1 MSSIQMHGYDGCLE
15 EERIGLLEIKRFF
28 ISMNGGEYA
37 DEILTS
43 WVDDA
48 ISDCC
53 DWERLK
59 CNVTTGRVMELSLNY
74 LKHYKSS
81 NSNSSS
87 DGAIILDLSLFPP
100 FQELQ
105 SLDLS
110 ENCFGGVH
118 ESKAYNS
125 SGNLKQLKILNLGNN
140 RLNDSILSYLN
151 TLTSLTTLILCDNS
165 IEGSRTKQGL
175 ANLRYLQVLDL
186 SGNPITGRFI
196 ARLGLSSLRNLK
208 RLDLSNNYGFT
219 TPSQELAN
227 LTNLEFLDL
236 SGNSLTAS
244 ITRLAVYAPEAYYPT
259 TGLPFVRIR
268 LAAFNSDRFCPTFGL
283 PVFHIRD
290 NRGTIRCKLRQV
302 KIPEKSKQSS
312 GVRDGKI
319 RDQIRV

>member
-1 MSSIQMHGYDGCLE
+1 MHGYDGCLE

-28 ISMNGGEYA
+28 ISINGGEYA

-43 WVDDA
+43 WVDDG

-59 CNVTTGRVMELSLNY
+59 CNATAGRVTELSLNR

-81 NSNSSS
+81 NPNNSS
-87 DGAIILDLSLFPP
+87 DGVIILDLSLFPP

-110 ENCFGGVH
+110 ENWFGGVS
-118 ESKAYNS
+118 ESKAYSS

-175 ANLRYLQVLDL
+175 TNLRYLQVLDL

-219 TPSQELAN
+219 TPSQ
-227 LTNLEFLDL
+227 
-236 SGNSLTAS
+236 G
-244 ITRLAVYAPEAYYPT
+244 
-259 TGLPFVRIR
+259 
-268 LAAFNSDRFCPTFGL
+268 
-283 PVFHIRD
+283 
-290 NRGTIRCKLRQV
+290 
-302 KIPEKSKQSS
+302 IP
-312 GVRDGKI
+312 
-319 RDQIRV
+319 